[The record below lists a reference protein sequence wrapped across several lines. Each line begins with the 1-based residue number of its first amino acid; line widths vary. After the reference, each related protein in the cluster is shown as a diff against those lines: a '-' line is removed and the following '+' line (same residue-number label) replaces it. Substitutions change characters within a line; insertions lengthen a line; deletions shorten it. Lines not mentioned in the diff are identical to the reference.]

1 MGRVVAEDTERSR
14 IEQKMPPIDHGQ
26 PDPSRSQRQAELAMG
41 EQRYIAVHRD
51 EMRDQ
56 PVGAGGDLFGRF
68 AAGTTVLENIPTGAL
83 LSNIQG

>member
-1 MGRVVAEDTERSR
+1 
-14 IEQKMPPIDHGQ
+14 
-26 PDPSRSQRQAELAMG
+26 MG